1 MAKSIVVMTILFG
14 LMKGLVLPVTIYSG
28 ARDTIQSADL
38 SSAER
43 DTFNAMFTS
52 YEGTQKGVVVKVLVD
67 SVRENNSGSD
77 RIVSINFKG
86 KTYSNNDIS
95 LVSDLIKTSDT
106 YNVTMKYDSNGYV
119 ETIIID

>member
-1 MAKSIVVMTILFG
+1 
-14 LMKGLVLPVTIYSG
+14 
-28 ARDTIQSADL
+28 
-38 SSAER
+38 
-43 DTFNAMFTS
+43 MFTS

-67 SVRENNSGSD
+67 SVRGNNSGSD